1 MNSIVTI
8 IILFMSTN
16 SKQLIKNNEKGN
28 NNKMNIT
35 NKQTRMQQQTS
46 QMITCNLLS
55 YGGSSSELFY
65 AQAWKCLVSVQR
77 ITEHHRTSVNVK
89 NGQKIV
95 DN

>member
-1 MNSIVTI
+1 
-8 IILFMSTN
+8 
-16 SKQLIKNNEKGN
+16 
-28 NNKMNIT
+28 
-35 NKQTRMQQQTS
+35 MQQQTS
-46 QMITCNLLS
+46 QMITCCNLLS

-89 NGQKIV
+89 KNRQKIV